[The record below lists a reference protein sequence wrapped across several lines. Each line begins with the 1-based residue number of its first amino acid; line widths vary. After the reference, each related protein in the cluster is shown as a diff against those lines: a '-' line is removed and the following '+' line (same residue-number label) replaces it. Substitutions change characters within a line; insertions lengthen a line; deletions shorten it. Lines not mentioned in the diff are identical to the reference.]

1 MARPLM
7 IRSAVFV
14 FVLVLSLAAVL
25 RAADGTVA
33 GQWRVQF
40 VVPSGTKAVNMIVN
54 QRGTK
59 LTGTVVDEYG
69 EFPLD
74 GRINGDQLIIVWSIP
89 DEGKLVDITMKGK
102 LDGDALTGV
111 AQIGNLGEGPLT
123 ARRTAEE

>member
-1 MARPLM
+1 MRPTILCVLL
-7 IRSAVFV
+7 SFAATVF
-14 FVLVLSLAAVL
+14 AEE
-25 RAADGTVA
+25 GTAA

-54 QRGTK
+54 QRGTR

-69 EFPLD
+69 EFPLE
-74 GRINGDQLIIVWSIP
+74 GRINGNEITIVWTIP

-102 LDGDALTGV
+102 LDGDAITGV
-111 AQIGNLGEGPLT
+111 AHIGNLGEGPLT

>member
-1 MARPLM
+1 MARPLTM
-7 IRSAVFV
+7 RFAV

-25 RAADGTVA
+25 RAADGTAA

-74 GRINGDQLIIVWSIP
+74 GWINGDQIVIVWSIP

-102 LDGDALTGV
+102 LDGDAITGV